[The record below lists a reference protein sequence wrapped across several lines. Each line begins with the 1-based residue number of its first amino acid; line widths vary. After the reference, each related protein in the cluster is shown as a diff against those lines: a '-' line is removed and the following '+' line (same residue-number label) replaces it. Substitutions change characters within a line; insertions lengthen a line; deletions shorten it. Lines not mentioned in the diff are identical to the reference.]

1 MHLLVIPKHRTKCT
15 VRKSKQKSIYII
27 YKFGRGPHN
36 SRDAGWRPMV
46 YPIVAQRFT
55 LCLKNL
61 KRIHRE
67 LSRYFVVLSHC
78 EICGCSIVHLKVNF
92 AIFCWASQ

>member
-1 MHLLVIPKHRTKCT
+1 MCDFD
-15 VRKSKQKSIYII
+15 SIYMI
-27 YKFGRGPHN
+27 YKFGRGRHN

-46 YPIVAQRFT
+46 YTIVAQRFM

-67 LSRYFVVLSHC
+67 LSLYFVVPCHGEISGCLSGRLRVQFRD
-78 EICGCSIVHLKVNF
+78 ILSGVSVNYVDMF
-92 AIFCWASQ
+92 RFFVK